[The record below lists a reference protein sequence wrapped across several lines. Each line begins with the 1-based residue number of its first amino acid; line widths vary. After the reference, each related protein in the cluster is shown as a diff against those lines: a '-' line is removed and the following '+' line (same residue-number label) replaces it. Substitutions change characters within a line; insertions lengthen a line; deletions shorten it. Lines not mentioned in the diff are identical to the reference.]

1 MKNDIHDLGLVLDS
15 RVKLV
20 VIESWDEPR
29 VLEVLTGLA
38 VKRRVLPL
46 APIPVAQPLRP
57 SGRFLTIHAMG
68 RRPEICAFFIR

>member
-1 MKNDIHDLGLVLDS
+1 LAAVFLRTVWMGEGTALAG
-15 RVKLV
+15 
-20 VIESWDEPR
+20 
-29 VLEVLTGLA
+29 TGLA
-38 VKRRVLPL
+38 AKRRVLPL